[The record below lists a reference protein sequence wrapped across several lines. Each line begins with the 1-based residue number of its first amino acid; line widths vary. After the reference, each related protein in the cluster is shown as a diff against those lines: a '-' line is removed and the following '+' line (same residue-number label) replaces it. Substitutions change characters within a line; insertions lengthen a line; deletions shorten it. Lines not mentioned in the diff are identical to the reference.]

1 MDGINLEIITP
12 EKTVYKDVINSITI
26 PGTLGSFQVL
36 KDHAPLISSFEV
48 GVITVQKNGNKNYF
62 STSGGTVEVEKNKI
76 LVLADSVEKVDEI
89 DVDRARQA
97 KERAEQRLARKH
109 EAEINESRAEAA
121 LKRAVNRINARLKY
135 VKLI

>member
-1 MDGINLEIITP
+1 MAGINLEIITP
-12 EKTVYKDVINSITI
+12 EKTTYKDVIDSITI
-26 PGTLGSFQVL
+26 PGKLGSFQVL

-48 GVITVQKNGNKNYF
+48 GVITVQKNGNKNFF

-109 EAEINESRAEAA
+109 EAEISESRAEAA

-135 VKLI
+135 G

>member
-89 DVDRARQA
+89 DTDRARQA

-135 VKLI
+135 G

>member
-1 MDGINLEIITP
+1 MAGINLEIITP
-12 EKTVYKDVINSITI
+12 EKTIYKDVINSITI

-89 DVDRARQA
+89 DTDRARQA

-121 LKRAVNRINARLKY
+121 LKRAVNRINTRLKY
-135 VKLI
+135 G

>member
-1 MDGINLEIITP
+1 MAAINLEIITP
-12 EKTVYKDVINSITI
+12 EKTIYKDVINSITI

-89 DVDRARQA
+89 DTDRARQA

-121 LKRAVNRINARLKY
+121 LKRAVNRINTRLKY
-135 VKLI
+135 G

>member
-1 MDGINLEIITP
+1 MAGINLEIITP
-12 EKTVYKDVINSITI
+12 EKTAYKDVIDSVTI

-89 DVDRARQA
+89 DADRARQA

-109 EAEINESRAEAA
+109 EAEINEFRAEAA

-135 VKLI
+135 G

>member
-1 MDGINLEIITP
+1 MDGINLEIVTP
-12 EKTVYKDVINSITI
+12 EKTIYKDVINSITI

-89 DVDRARQA
+89 DTDRARQA

-121 LKRAVNRINARLKY
+121 LKRAVNRINTRLKY
-135 VKLI
+135 G

>member
-12 EKTVYKDVINSITI
+12 EKTIYKDVINSITI

-89 DVDRARQA
+89 DTDRARQA

-121 LKRAVNRINARLKY
+121 LKRAVNRINTRLKY
-135 VKLI
+135 G

>member
-12 EKTVYKDVINSITI
+12 EKTIYKDVINSITI

-89 DVDRARQA
+89 DTDRARQA

-109 EAEINESRAEAA
+109 EAEINDSRAEAA
-121 LKRAVNRINARLKY
+121 LKRAVNRINTRLKY
-135 VKLI
+135 G

>member
-1 MDGINLEIITP
+1 MAAINLEIITP
-12 EKTVYKDVINSITI
+12 EKTAYKDVIDSITI

-89 DVDRARQA
+89 DADRARQA

-109 EAEINESRAEAA
+109 EAEINEFRAEAA
-121 LKRAVNRINARLKY
+121 LKRAVNRINAILKY
-135 VKLI
+135 G

>member
-12 EKTVYKDVINSITI
+12 EKTIYKDVINSITI

-76 LVLADSVEKVDEI
+76 LVLADSVEKVEEI

-121 LKRAVNRINARLKY
+121 LKRAVNRINTRLKY
-135 VKLI
+135 G

>member
-1 MDGINLEIITP
+1 MAAINLEIITP
-12 EKTVYKDVINSITI
+12 EKTAYKDVIDSITI

-62 STSGGTVEVEKNKI
+62 STSGGSVEVEKNKV

-89 DVDRARQA
+89 DVDRAKQA
-97 KERAEQRLARKH
+97 KERAEQRLATKH

-121 LKRAVNRINARLKY
+121 LKRAVNRINTRLKY
-135 VKLI
+135 G

>member
-89 DVDRARQA
+89 DTDRARQA

-121 LKRAVNRINARLKY
+121 LKRAVNRINTRLKY
-135 VKLI
+135 G